1 MRVGVP
7 KEIKTAEARVGIT
20 PPGVEAFVNNGHEVY
35 IEKEAGLGSGITDE
49 EYIKAGAKIVNT
61 SKEIYETADLILKVK
76 EPQPNEYDYL
86 REGQVLFAYL
96 HLAPDK
102 QQTQALLDRKV
113 IGIAYETV
121 QLDNGSLPLLTPMSE
136 IAGRMAVT
144 IGAYLLT
151 NMNKGRGIVL
161 GGVPG
166 VEPAEVVI
174 IGGGTVGINAART
187 AIGMGARV
195 TVIDIDPRRLAYLDD
210 IFNGRATTLMSNN
223 YNIAQSAQRADLLI
237 GAVLIPGART
247 PKLVTKDIVKTMK
260 NGSVIV
266 DVAID
271 QGGCVETCNIT
282 TSHNNPYFIRY
293 GVVHYS
299 VPNIPGAVPRTS
311 TFALTNVTLPYA
323 LQIANKGDK
332 NALLENQALLKG
344 LNVYK
349 GMLTYKPVAEAQGL
363 HYIDPIQALN
373 NA

>member
-1 MRVGVP
+1 MIIGVP
-7 KEIKTAEARVGIT
+7 KEIKIAEARVAIT
-20 PPGVEAFVNNGHEVY
+20 PAGVEAFVNNGHEVY

-49 EYIKAGAKIVNT
+49 EYIKAGAKICDT
-61 SKEIYETADLILKVK
+61 SKEVYEIADMILKVK
-76 EPQPNEYDYL
+76 EPQPCEYDYL
-86 REGQVLFAYL
+86 RAGQILFAYL

-102 QQTQALLDRKV
+102 QQTQALLEKKV

-121 QLDNGSLPLLTPMSE
+121 QLENGSLPLLTPMSE

-151 NMNKGRGIVL
+151 NMSKGRGIVL

-195 TVIDIDPRRLAYLDD
+195 TVIDINPRRLAYLDD

-223 YNIAQSAQRADLLI
+223 YNIAQSAQKADLLV

-247 PKLVTKDIVKTMK
+247 PKLVTEDIVKTMK
-260 NGSVIV
+260 KGAVIV

-271 QGGCVETCNIT
+271 QGGCVETCNRT
-282 TSHNNPYFIRY
+282 TSHKDPYYIKHD
-293 GVVHYS
+293 VVHYS
-299 VPNIPGAVPRTS
+299 VSNIPGAVPRTS
-311 TFALTNVTLPYA
+311 SFALTNVTLPYA
-323 LQIANKGDK
+323 LQIANKGYN
-332 NALLENQALLKG
+332 NALLENEALLKG

-363 HYIDPIQALN
+363 EYVDALE
-373 NA
+373 ALKKA

>member
-1 MRVGVP
+1 MIIGVP

-20 PPGVEAFVNNGHEVY
+20 PAGVEAFINNGHEVY
-35 IEKEAGLGSGITDE
+35 IEKGAGVGSGITDE
-49 EYIKAGAKIVNT
+49 EYIKSGAKILNT
-61 SKEIYETADLILKVK
+61 PKEVYEVADMILKVK
-76 EPQPNEYDYL
+76 EPQPSEYDYL
-86 REGQVLFAYL
+86 KESQILFAYL

-102 QQTQALLDRKV
+102 QQTRALLDTKV
-113 IGIAYETV
+113 VGIAYETV
-121 QLDNGSLPLLTPMSE
+121 QLENGSLPLLTPMSE

-195 TVIDIDPRRLAYLDD
+195 TVIDINPRRLAYLDD

-223 YNIAQSAQRADLLI
+223 YNIAQSAKKADLLI

-247 PKLVTKDIVKTMK
+247 PKLVTEDIVKTMK
-260 NGSVIV
+260 SGSVIV

-282 TSHNNPYFIRY
+282 TSHKNPYFVKY
-293 GVVHYS
+293 DVVHYS

-311 TFALTNVTLPYA
+311 TFALTNITLPYA
-323 LQIANKGDK
+323 LQIADKGYS
-332 NALLENQALLKG
+332 NALLENPALLKG

-363 HYIDPIQALN
+363 NYVDPIEALN
-373 NA
+373 KA